1 MAFGAALLRARLEG
15 SCLERDLGVQVNSEL
30 TFQEHI
36 WGKVKTANKM
46 VGLIRRNFGE
56 AGAHSLMLIYKAMV
70 RPHLEYAQ
78 AVWSPYKVKL
88 VEALEKVQKRAT
100 KLIPGC
106 GKLGYEERL
115 KRLKL
120 PLEPC
125 LPSLERGYDYHFQNS
140 EWTL

>member
-1 MAFGAALLRARLEG
+1 
-15 SCLERDLGVQVNSEL
+15 
-30 TFQEHI
+30 
-36 WGKVKTANKM
+36 M

-70 RPHLEYAQ
+70 RPNLEYAQ

-88 VEALEKVQKRAT
+88 VEKVQKRAT

-115 KRLKL
+115 KTT
-120 PLEPC
+120 
-125 LPSLERGYDYHFQNS
+125 QV
-140 EWTL
+140 T